1 MTPNLLN
8 ITPELTASV
17 ATKTAAARILLAD
30 IAHNWAPATFANSLG
45 AEDMVITDLI
55 LKAKLAI
62 NIFSLDTGRL
72 PAETYDSDG

>member
-17 ATKTAAARILLAD
+17 ATKTAAAKVLLAD

-45 AEDMVITDLI
+45 A
-55 LKAKLAI
+55 
-62 NIFSLDTGRL
+62 
-72 PAETYDSDG
+72 